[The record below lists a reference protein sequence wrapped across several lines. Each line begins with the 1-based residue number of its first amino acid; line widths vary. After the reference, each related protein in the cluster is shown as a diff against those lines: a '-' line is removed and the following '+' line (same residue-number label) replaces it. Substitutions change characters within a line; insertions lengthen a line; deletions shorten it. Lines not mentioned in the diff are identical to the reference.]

1 MEWAGSL
8 HPVVIV
14 GFHTKRL
21 MPVLI
26 PKKAAV
32 KIEQSLL
39 LELCLRPGNDHDV
52 NDYSLSKHRTLFTYP
67 HYAFAADPGSS
78 GLTELLS

>member
-8 HPVVIV
+8 HPIVIIR
-14 GFHTKRL
+14 FQTKRL

-26 PKKAAV
+26 PKKAAAE
-32 KIEQSLL
+32 IEQSLL
-39 LELCLRPGNDHDV
+39 LELCLRPGNDHDF
-52 NDYSLSKHRTLFTYP
+52 NDYSTSKPRTLFTYP

-78 GLTELLS
+78 GLTELLF